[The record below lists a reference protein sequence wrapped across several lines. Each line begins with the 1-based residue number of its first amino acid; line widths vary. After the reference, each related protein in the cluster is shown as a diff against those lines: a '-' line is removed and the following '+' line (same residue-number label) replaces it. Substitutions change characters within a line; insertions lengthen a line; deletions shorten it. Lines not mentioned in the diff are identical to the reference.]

1 MFLNNPIWSIIRHQ
15 TKFCKN
21 FVLLNLENTSW
32 YIFYI
37 IGESTYF
44 NMWIYIYLFSIQN
57 IKSSRAS
64 KPSCVDMILNHL
76 FWFIIRHQEKYLQ
89 QCFSI
94 KYVNVHRYIYFTLS
108 EHLCFFRLLHVL
120 FTWSSLSLIKY
131 IGASM
136 YYNATRH
143 LNH

>member
-76 FWFIIRHQEKYLQ
+76 FWYIIRHQTEYLQ
-89 QCFSI
+89 ECFSI
-94 KYVNVHRYIYFTLS
+94 KYGNIHRDIYFTLL
-108 EHLCFFRLLHVL
+108 EHLCFFRLLHFL
-120 FTWSSLSLIKY
+120 CTWSSLSSIEY
-131 IGASM
+131 IEASM
-136 YYNATRH
+136 YYKATRH